1 MTRQLRLEYQ
11 GALYHVTARGNEQRE
26 IFLDDTDRATFLGL
40 LGKEIQQQGWLCY
53 AYCLMG
59 NHYHLLLETPEPNLS
74 RGMRRLNG
82 VYTQKFNWR
91 HQRHGHLF
99 QGRYKSILVE
109 RERYLL
115 ELCRYVVLN
124 PVRAG
129 MVAVES
135 DWRWSSYRATA
146 GFDRV
151 PKWLCVTG
159 VWGLFGQER
168 RAAVSRY
175 RQFVR
180 DGVGRLSPWLH
191 LRGQI
196 YLGGES
202 FLAEMAHLSRGRPLD
217 NVPILQ
223 RTPDRID
230 KRSVLECVSEVYRL
244 DQAELVSRENAEA
257 YRCAAYLLRRAANM
271 PLRDVAS
278 LFGVSVSRI
287 SHIQRGMET
296 KRQSLRQLEA
306 IRLCKVKQ

>member
-1 MTRQLRLEYQ
+1 MARQLRLEFE

-26 IFLDDTDRATFLGL
+26 IFLDDTDRVSFVSL

-91 HQRHGHLF
+91 HQRRGHLF

-109 RERYLL
+109 KENYLL

-129 MVAVES
+129 MVADEGRWV
-135 DWRWSSYRATA
+135 WSSYRATA
-146 GFDRV
+146 GLDLA
-151 PKWLCVTG
+151 PEWLQVSG
-159 VWGLFGQER
+159 VLGLFGQRGKDAANGYR
-168 RAAVSRY
+168 RFVSE
-175 RQFVR
+175 
-180 DGVGRLSPWLH
+180 GVGRSSPWADV
-191 LRGQI
+191 RGQI

-202 FLAEMAHLSRGRPLD
+202 FLEEMAGRASGRPLD
-217 NVPILQ
+217 NVPVVQ
-223 RTPDRID
+223 REPNRID
-230 KRSVLECVSEVYRL
+230 KRSVLECVSQVYRL
-244 DQAELVSRENAEA
+244 DQAEVVSRGNSEA
-257 YRCAAYLLRRAANM
+257 YGCAAYLLRRVANM
-271 PLRDVAS
+271 TLREVAT

-287 SHIQRGMET
+287 SHIQRWIET
-296 KRQSLRQLEA
+296 KQLSAQELET